1 MMRGPA
7 ILALVAVALAAG
19 CDREQRR
26 FSQPQTQEPS
36 PVGARNGELRPGE
49 RGEGLAENAAARQF
63 HGDNAYELS
72 QGKRLFRWYNCSGC
86 HSQGGGGMGP
96 ALMDEKWIY
105 GHEPEQVFATIME
118 GRPNGMPS
126 FRGRIPED
134 QVWQLVGY
142 VRSMSGMAPK
152 SARGS
157 RSDSLGG
164 ATKGE
169 ARRPTLEPKP
179 DPEKAK

>member
-1 MMRGPA
+1 MRNA
-7 ILALVAVALAAG
+7 ILGLIVLAMTSA

-26 FSQPQTQEPS
+26 FSQPQTQDPT
-36 PVGARNGELRPGE
+36 PVAARQGELQPGQA
-49 RGEGLAENAAARQF
+49 GEGLSGNAAARQF
-63 HGDNAYELS
+63 DGDNAYELS

-96 ALMDEKWIY
+96 PLMDEKWIY
-105 GHEPEQVFATIME
+105 GHEPEQIFATIME

-134 QVWQLVGY
+134 QAWQLVGY

-152 SARGS
+152 SARSS

-164 ATKGE
+164 AIKGE
-169 ARRPTLEPKP
+169 SRRPPLEPKP